1 MGTYQVH
8 KQWSQSKVLASS
20 SRVWHPVVEKS
31 CVSFHKCHREA
42 LEEVLDGGLLFFA
55 IVESIG
61 SAELGLAW
69 IRLARNMKFRAREI

>member
-1 MGTYQVH
+1 MTMIT
-8 KQWSQSKVLASS
+8 KLDLFSRSS
-20 SRVWHPVVEKS
+20 GVRHPVVEERR
-31 CVSFHKCHREA
+31 VSFHECHRKA
-42 LEEVLDGGLLFFA
+42 LEEVLDGRLLFFA